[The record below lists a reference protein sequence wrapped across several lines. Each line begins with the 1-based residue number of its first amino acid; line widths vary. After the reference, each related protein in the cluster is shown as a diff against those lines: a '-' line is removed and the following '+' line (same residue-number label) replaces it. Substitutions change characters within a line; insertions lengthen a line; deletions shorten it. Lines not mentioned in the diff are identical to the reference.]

1 MCSKGLCNM
10 QVRAQDV
17 CVLVVVVG
25 VTPFNILLPEGHQVS
40 LSGCLAYCDPKVS
53 ENRGNH

>member
-10 QVRAQDV
+10 QVRPQDV

-25 VTPFNILLPEGHQVS
+25 VTPFNILLPEGHQAS